1 MSEKAPVP
9 AGLPGFWRIAGYVLL
24 MGVLVWFVSFFFF
37 PKAIGLEMSQSAIDR
52 IPIFGF
58 AIGAAL
64 GLGMVFNESMR
75 NIVWLVFGAI
85 VIAWLLWIFLVFVI
99 ALGLSIGGLEDE
111 AFDQAMERVS
121 SIVFWL
127 AAVAGGALVAVGGC
141 AIVYDQTG
149 VLLERFRPR
158 RRNKSS

>member
-1 MSEKAPVP
+1 
-9 AGLPGFWRIAGYVLL
+9 
-24 MGVLVWFVSFFFF
+24 MGVLVWFLSFFVF

-64 GLGMVFNESMR
+64 GLGMVFNESLR
-75 NIVWLVFGAI
+75 NFAWLVFGAMI
-85 VIAWLLWIFLVFVI
+85 TGWLLWLFLVFVI
-99 ALGLSIGGLEDE
+99 ALGLSIGGLEGE

-127 AAVAGGALVAVGGC
+127 TVIAGGRLVAVGGC

-149 VLLERFRPR
+149 TLLERFRPK
-158 RRNKSS
+158 RRNKGS

>member
-1 MSEKAPVP
+1 MNDPVP
-9 AGLPGFWRIAGYVLL
+9 PPRPGFWKLARYVLL
-24 MGVLVWFVSFFFF
+24 MGLLVWFLSFFVF
-37 PKAIGLEMSQSAIDR
+37 PKAIGWEMSQSAIDR

-64 GLGMVFNESMR
+64 GLGMVLHESAR
-75 NIVWLVFGAI
+75 NFVWLVFGATLTG
-85 VIAWLLWIFLVFVI
+85 WLLWFFLVFVI

-121 SIVFWL
+121 SIAFW
-127 AAVAGGALVAVGGC
+127 AAVVAGGALVAVGGC

-149 VLLERFRPR
+149 ALLGRFRPKQ
-158 RRNKSS
+158 RNKGR

>member
-1 MSEKAPVP
+1 MSDKVPVP
-9 AGLPGFWRIAGYVLL
+9 AGRPGFWRIAGYVLL

-52 IPIFGF
+52 IPIVGF

-64 GLGMVFNESMR
+64 GLGMAFNESAR
-75 NIVWLVFGAI
+75 NFVWLAFGSI
-85 VIAWLLWIFLVFVI
+85 VTAWLLWIFLVFVI

-111 AFDQAMERVS
+111 AFDTAMDRVS
-121 SIVFWL
+121 SIAFWL
-127 AAVAGGALVAVGGC
+127 AVIAGGALVAVGGC

-149 VLLERFRPR
+149 ALLERFRPK
-158 RRNKSS
+158 RRNKGS